1 MVRWLIINIRMNCW
15 KIGKTIKWN
24 IIICL
29 ISELEGQ
36 VERDAV
42 LYKSPFSNESGVGSC
57 RRQMLRS
64 DGVLKARA
72 HAFSGPYLQP
82 TCFKLRLSFCLRPF
96 DPGNILRFRFFLRQ
110 SKCFIRFPTSINLK
124 DDNRNF
130 FFRCQLYLT
139 YPYTFSKRI
148 L

>member
-1 MVRWLIINIRMNCW
+1 MSLKVKLRETPCCTKARSLTSPVLVHADAKCLVRTVWW
-15 KIGKTIKWN
+15 
-24 IIICL
+24 
-29 ISELEGQ
+29 
-36 VERDAV
+36 
-42 LYKSPFSNESGVGSC
+42 
-57 RRQMLRS
+57 
-64 DGVLKARA
+64 LKARA